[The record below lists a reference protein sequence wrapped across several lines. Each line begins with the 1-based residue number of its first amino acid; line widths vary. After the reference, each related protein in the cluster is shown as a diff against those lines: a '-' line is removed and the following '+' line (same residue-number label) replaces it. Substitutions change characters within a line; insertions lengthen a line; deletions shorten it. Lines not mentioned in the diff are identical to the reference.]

1 MVTGAKRVK
10 TREMF
15 GRRTYCLLSHLCRKT
30 FLIFSAKC
38 RPMRCVLV
46 LNSIFCIS
54 FSVIGGLFAKRQ
66 RILPV
71 SEPKNVF
78 LSGIDAIRGNLSLN
92 SGFQVCQQFGAAAAF
107 NGGLACELMALED
120 FRFSLVV
127 SFDGADAALCRAFC
141 FVVVV

>member
-1 MVTGAKRVK
+1 MTGAKRVK
-10 TREMF
+10 AREVF

-54 FSVIGGLFAKRQ
+54 FSVIGGLLPKRQ

-78 LSGIDAIRGNLSLN
+78 LSGIDAIRQDLSLN
-92 SGFQVCQQFGAAAAF
+92 SGFQVSQQFGAAAAF
-107 NGGLACELMALED
+107 DSGLADKLMALED
-120 FRFSLVV
+120 FRVSLVV
-127 SFDGADAALCRAFC
+127 SFDGADAALCIAFC